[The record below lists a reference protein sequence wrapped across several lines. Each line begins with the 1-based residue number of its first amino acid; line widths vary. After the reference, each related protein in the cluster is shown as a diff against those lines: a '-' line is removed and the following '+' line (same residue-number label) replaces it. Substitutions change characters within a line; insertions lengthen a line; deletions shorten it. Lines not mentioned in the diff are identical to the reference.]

1 MAVTRKKIQ
10 KRGGIINLTLRWN
23 QFIRV
28 TLDALEREYLGE
40 ERHSETAKNVVFG
53 SL

>member
-1 MAVTRKKIQ
+1 M
-10 KRGGIINLTLRWN
+10 NLTSRWN

-28 TLDALEREYLGE
+28 TLDALEHEYLGE